1 MLDFQFKSPTHFV
14 FGKHAEEK
22 TGAMAKRYGAT
33 KVLLHY
39 GQNSVIKSGLLE
51 RVKKSLHEAGI
62 DTVLL
67 GGVVPNPEASKV
79 YEGIE
84 LGRKENVD
92 MIVSVGGGSAGDSAK
107 AIAVGIPYEG
117 DFWDFYDR
125 GAKAEKALPVG
136 IVLTLAATGTE
147 ASSAS
152 VITNVDDDRKKRGY
166 GSPLLR
172 PVFSI
177 MNPELMYTLPPYQ
190 TACGISD
197 MLAHVLE
204 RYLTNTKDVELT
216 DRMAEAVMKTII
228 NQGRI
233 AIREPENYEARAALM
248 WAGTIAHNDILG
260 VDREQDWSS
269 HAIEHELSAIYGVA
283 HGAGLAVIFPA
294 FMTFTLDHGV
304 ARYAQFAHRV
314 FEVEADFMNPRGM
327 ALEGIRRFRAYLRE
341 IGMPLTLD
349 ELGANAEDIPMLAKR
364 VRINGEK
371 LGSFQPLDRDDIAE
385 IYRLARS

>member
-1 MLDFQFKSPTHFV
+1 MLDFQFHSPTHFT

-22 TGAMAKRYGAT
+22 TGAMAKRYGAK

-39 GQNSVIKSGLLE
+39 GQNSVIKSGLLD
-51 RVKKSLHEAGI
+51 RVEKSLHEAGI
-62 DTVLL
+62 ETVRL
-67 GGVVPNPEASKV
+67 GGAVPNPEALKV
-79 YEGIE
+79 YEGIA

-92 MIVSVGGGSAGDSAK
+92 MIISVGGGSAGDSAK

-117 DFWDFYDR
+117 DFWDFYDK
-125 GAKAEKALPVG
+125 GVHAKRALPVG

-147 ASSAS
+147 GSSAS

-172 PVFSI
+172 PTFSI
-177 MNPELMYTLPPYQ
+177 LNPELMFTLPPYQ
-190 TACGISD
+190 TACGVTD
-197 MLAHVLE
+197 MFAHILE
-204 RYLTNTKDVELT
+204 RYLTNTPDVELT

-294 FMTFTLDHGV
+294 FMTFTLDHDV
-304 ARYAQFAHRV
+304 ARYAQLAHRV
-314 FEVEADFMNPRGM
+314 FEVEADFMNPRGL
-327 ALEGIRRFRAYLRE
+327 AIEGIRRFKEFLHE
-341 IGMPLTLD
+341 IGMPLTFA
-349 ELGANAEDIPMLAKR
+349 ELGAKEEDIPMLAKR
-364 VRINGEK
+364 VRMKGEK
-371 LGSFQPLDRDDIAE
+371 LGFFQPLDRDDIAA
-385 IYRLARS
+385 IYRLAL